1 METERSF
8 FGRRRPSRRQR
19 MDAGISTS
27 LFRSAKTIS
36 TVVLQLF
43 YYSCFICLII
53 NTKCDLTMVHASYS
67 DADDLINELDRPS
80 EYFTMFFFPFILS
93 FVFTSV
99 FQRFYRFDIFRL
111 FYFFLRFAAIFLAK
125 MLVVV
130 TCSFSLLTCPLFSFA
145 NRLLF
150 SHSFSLIFSVSV
162 QLSTNALNRN
172 QKIVIFS
179 AVERRIGLKKRGKS
193 R

>member
-80 EYFTMFFFPFILS
+80 EYFTMFFFRSSFLS
-93 FVFTSV
+93 FLPPFFSVFTGLTFFV
-99 FQRFYRFDIFRL
+99 CFTFFFDL
-111 FYFFLRFAAIFLAK
+111 PQFF
-125 MLVVV
+125 
-130 TCSFSLLTCPLFSFA
+130 
-145 NRLLF
+145 
-150 SHSFSLIFSVSV
+150 
-162 QLSTNALNRN
+162 
-172 QKIVIFS
+172 
-179 AVERRIGLKKRGKS
+179 
-193 R
+193 